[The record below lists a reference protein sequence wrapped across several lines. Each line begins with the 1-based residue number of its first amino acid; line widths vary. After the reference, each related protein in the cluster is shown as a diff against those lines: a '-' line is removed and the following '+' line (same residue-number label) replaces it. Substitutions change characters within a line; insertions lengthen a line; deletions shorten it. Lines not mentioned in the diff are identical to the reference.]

1 MVSLRINWIVFFILD
16 TKWSKLVK
24 NKVFRLTILTIFS
37 LLFIFASNYAYSE
50 EIKYNFTSGAIYTYE
65 YTRQDVSVVNALNNS
80 PQKSSSNQIIDFDIK
95 VVGFQD
101 NVFILDIGD
110 DNSRVR
116 RYISNNGAL
125 RGAPSESKM
134 GFPYFIIFP
143 EGDWSVGT
151 TVNQKDE
158 FIAFGKQI
166 PVIWTLTLKKVDK
179 LKNLADII
187 FEAKFNIPDDKVYS
201 KSLAINGQLTFNMAE
216 GVIHEATWKTNY
228 VSKLICKENAITR
241 DLWNF
246 QKQTA
251 HLLKMTGVEK

>member
-1 MVSLRINWIVFFILD
+1 MILA
-16 TKWSKLVK
+16 TL
-24 NKVFRLTILTIFS
+24 S
-37 LLFIFASNYAYSE
+37 LLFIFANNYAYSE
-50 EIKYNFTSGAIYTYE
+50 ELKYNFTSGAIYSYE
-65 YTRQDVSVVNALNNS
+65 YTRQDVSIVNALNNT

-101 NVFILDIGD
+101 NSFILDIGD

-116 RYISNNGAL
+116 RYISNKGAL
-125 RGAPSESKM
+125 RGAPSENKM
-134 GFPYFIIFP
+134 IFPYFIIFP
-143 EGDWSVGT
+143 EGDWTVGT

-158 FIAFGKQI
+158 FTAFGKQI
-166 PVIWTLTLKKVDK
+166 PVIWTLTLKKIDK
-179 LKNLADII
+179 LKSLADIT
-187 FEAKFNIPDDKVYS
+187 FEAKFNLADDRIYS
-201 KSLAINGQLTFNMAE
+201 KSLSLNGQLIFNMAE
-216 GVIHEATWKTNY
+216 GVIHEATWKSNY